1 MTAEE
6 IVEELRQ
13 LGQESYKRVLIPH
26 GIREPFFGV
35 KIEDMKARFQKKI
48 RMDYKLALDLYDT
61 GIYDAM
67 YLAGLIADDAK
78 MTKANL
84 KHWVKGAYCGG
95 LARYT
100 VPWVACG
107 SPHGHDIAVEW
118 IESPKELVAVA
129 GWSTV
134 SSLMSTKDDTDLDTT
149 ELARL
154 LTRIGKTIHDQPNLV
169 RYVMNGFVI
178 AAGSYVVTLTELA
191 LAVADKV
198 GTVHVDMGGTSCEVP
213 TAREYIEKVR
223 TRGTI
228 GKKRKSAKC

>member
-6 IVEELRQ
+6 IVEELKP
-13 LGQESYKRVLIPH
+13 LGRESYKRVLIPH

-48 RMDYKLALDLYDT
+48 KMDYKLALDLYDT

-84 KHWVKGAYCGG
+84 KHWAKGAYCGA
-95 LARYT
+95 LAQYT
-100 VPWVACG
+100 VPWVASG

-118 IESPKELVAVA
+118 IESTKELVAVA
-129 GWSTV
+129 GWSTF
-134 SSLMSTKDDTDLDTT
+134 SSLMATKDDSDLDTT

-198 GTVHVDMGGTSCEVP
+198 GTVHVDMGGTSCKVP
-213 TAREYIEKVR
+213 TAREYIERVR

-228 GKKRKSAKC
+228 GKKRRSAKC